1 MDFHRRNMLHSKEKL
16 GTGCEELD
24 QCLQGGISTREI
36 CEISGTAFTFLF
48 TDVSK
53 GEEND

>member
-48 TDVSK
+48 TYVSQ